1 MVVVRKAGKDDVQS
15 LLRLIE
21 AYWQFENIDGFDSE
35 RLTPQLERLI
45 EDPRLGTAWLGT
57 VDCHVAGYLIAVYVF
72 SVEFM
77 GMVAEFDE
85 FFVEA
90 ETRGVGLGKQLIEA
104 AELECVQRGC
114 TNISLQLS
122 RENKAARRF
131 YYRHGFQDRSGYE
144 LLDKTVS
151 DA

>member
-1 MVVVRKAGKDDVQS
+1 MVEIQKAQRDDIPA

-21 AYWQFENIDGFDSE
+21 AYWQFENIDGYDSE
-35 RLTPQLERLI
+35 RLAPQIERLI
-45 EDPRLGTAWLGT
+45 DDPRLGTAWIGT
-57 VDCHVAGYLIAVYVF
+57 VENHVVGYLIAVYVF

-85 FFVEA
+85 FFVHAEA
-90 ETRGVGLGKQLIEA
+90 RGAGLGAKLIQA
-104 AELECVQRGC
+104 AEQECIRLGC
-114 TNISLQLS
+114 TNISLQID
-122 RENKAARRF
+122 RDNEAARRF
-131 YYRHGFQDRSGYE
+131 YYRHGFQERSNYE